1 MNARAVVYVILSNL
15 LGGASYV
22 GAAYAMR
29 GLSPEAAVFWR
40 TLFGGA
46 LFIPF
51 LFKGTARKPTRK
63 EWLQMAA
70 VGVAGLA
77 APLLIGTAAI
87 KLTTTT
93 NAALLVAVE
102 PIAIVLLSALF
113 LGESLTWLKAFA
125 IASGVAGSTVLV
137 LQGGFALTPHLKG
150 DLLLCLHSVFWA
162 LYSVIGKDALKT
174 VEPMYFSA
182 VTTAFALVPI
192 SAAAVWSG
200 LPLPP
205 PATWGAIAFLSVGVT
220 FLGVL
225 LWNKALELMPASQL
239 ANFIFVQP
247 LVGVGLGTL
256 WQKEPF
262 TAWSAAGGA
271 LILVGVFAAT
281 RERENA

>member
-1 MNARAVVYVILSNL
+1 MYVVLSNL
-15 LGGASYV
+15 LGGTSYL
-22 GAAYAMR
+22 GAFYAMK

-51 LFKGTARKPTRK
+51 LFKGSRRPLSRR
-63 EWLQMAA
+63 EWGQMAA
-70 VGVAGLA
+70 VGVMGLA
-77 APLLIGTAAI
+77 APLLVGTYAI

-102 PIAIVLLSALF
+102 PIAIVLLSAMF
-113 LGESLTWLKAFA
+113 LGERLTWLKAFA
-125 IASGVAGSTVLV
+125 IGSGVAGSAVLV
-137 LQGGFALTPHLKG
+137 LQGGLSVTPHLKG
-150 DLLLCLHSVFWA
+150 DLLLFLHSGLWA

-174 VEPMYFSA
+174 VEPMFFSA
-182 VTTAFALVPI
+182 VTTAFALLPI
-192 SAAAVWSG
+192 SAAAAWTG
-200 LPLPP
+200 IPLPP
-205 PATWGAIAFLSVGVT
+205 PATWGPLAFLAVGST

-247 LVGVGLGTL
+247 LVGVALGTL

-262 TAWSAAGGA
+262 TAWSGAGGA
-271 LILVGVFAAT
+271 LILAGVFAAT
-281 RERENA
+281 RE